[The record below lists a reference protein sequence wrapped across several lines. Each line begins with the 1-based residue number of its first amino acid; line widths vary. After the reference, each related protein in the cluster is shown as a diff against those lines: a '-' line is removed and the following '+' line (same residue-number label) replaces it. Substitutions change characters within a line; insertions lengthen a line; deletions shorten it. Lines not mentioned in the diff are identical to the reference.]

1 MLKPIWISRL
11 ALACGVAFAVAG
23 CSDATG
29 PENFDPVST
38 NDVASEV
45 LATFD
50 DNPAM
55 LAIDVLGSAFP
66 DFGNPAAPATVA
78 PATSDRDWPA
88 GISKDLRLL
97 DKVGPFLNPA
107 NPAAIFPADYLGKT
121 FVYNLDS
128 GRYEVAADSTGAPE
142 DGIRLKLYAVD
153 PVLHQPITP
162 LDDIGYL
169 DLTDESS
176 PSADALGVLAVVQGV
191 TYLDYLASAVLTTG
205 SVTFSADGYLSD
217 GTTQVRFTLSHE
229 WSEATGITVD
239 YDVWVP
245 GEDTAIGLYVNID
258 GQTEAVTI
266 EMSVAH
272 DGQTVTMAVTG
283 SDAALSG
290 TVKHND
296 NVVVTISGTPQQ
308 PVFTDAAGNELT
320 NQDLQALA
328 ALFASVGAILNG
340 FDNLLFPAYLVFSVS
355 ILAGW

>member
-1 MLKPIWISRL
+1 
-11 ALACGVAFAVAG
+11 
-23 CSDATG
+23 
-29 PENFDPVST
+29 
-38 NDVASEV
+38 
-45 LATFD
+45 
-50 DNPAM
+50 
-55 LAIDVLGSAFP
+55 
-66 DFGNPAAPATVA
+66 
-78 PATSDRDWPA
+78 
-88 GISKDLRLL
+88 
-97 DKVGPFLNPA
+97 
-107 NPAAIFPADYLGKT
+107 
-121 FVYNLDS
+121 VYNLDS

-205 SVTFSADGYLSD
+205 SVTFS
-217 GTTQVRFTLSHE
+217 
-229 WSEATGITVD
+229 
-239 YDVWVP
+239 
-245 GEDTAIGLYVNID
+245 
-258 GQTEAVTI
+258 